1 MGGRHLSQ
9 THRWWRDYGRVNDVA
24 RFFLRGVL
32 HPYPYPYPYPWGH
45 PMDFTIDIARPVEQV
60 FALIADLP
68 NYHRWLPPSGLYGT
82 TTQVSD
88 TPVTLGTMYVDGKQA
103 TLHGSVTDFRPPFAL
118 AFHQEARLLLSRLT
132 IDIRYRLE
140 PLGAHTRVYRTTT
153 PRLSGMLAL
162 LRPMLVRSIRNENLR
177 TLAMMKQY
185 LEHEGRA

>member
-1 MGGRHLSQ
+1 
-9 THRWWRDYGRVNDVA
+9 
-24 RFFLRGVL
+24 
-32 HPYPYPYPYPWGH
+32 
-45 PMDFTIDIARPVEQV
+45 MDFTIDIARPVEQV

-68 NYHRWLPPSGLYGT
+68 NYNRWLPPSGLYGA

-88 TPVTLGTMYVDGKQA
+88 TPLTLGTTYVDGKQT
-103 TLHGSVTDFRPPFAL
+103 TLQGRVTEFRPPFAL

-132 IDIRYRLE
+132 IDIRYQLE
-140 PLGAHTRVYRTTT
+140 PLGADTRVYRTTT
-153 PRLSGMLAL
+153 PRLSGVLAI

>member
-1 MGGRHLSQ
+1 
-9 THRWWRDYGRVNDVA
+9 
-24 RFFLRGVL
+24 
-32 HPYPYPYPYPWGH
+32 
-45 PMDFTIDIARPVEQV
+45 MDFTVDIASPVEHV

-88 TPVTLGTMYVDGKQA
+88 TPLTLGTLYVDGKQA
-103 TLHGSVTDFRPPFAL
+103 TLHGRVTEFRPPFAL

-140 PLGAHTRVYRTTT
+140 PLGAQTRVYRTTA
-153 PRLSGMLAL
+153 PRLSGVLAL
-162 LRPMLVRSIRNENLR
+162 LRPMIMRPIRNENLR

-185 LEHEGRA
+185 LEHEERA

>member
-1 MGGRHLSQ
+1 
-9 THRWWRDYGRVNDVA
+9 
-24 RFFLRGVL
+24 
-32 HPYPYPYPYPWGH
+32 
-45 PMDFTIDIARPVEQV
+45 MDFTIDIARPPERV

-68 NYHRWLPPSGLYGT
+68 NYHQWLPSSGLYGA

-88 TPVTLGTMYVDGKQA
+88 TPVTLGTTYVDGKQA
-103 TLHGSVTDFRPPFAL
+103 PLHGRVTEFRPPVAL
-118 AFHQEARLLLSRLT
+118 AFHQEARLLLSRLS

-153 PRLSGMLAL
+153 PRLSGVLAL
-162 LRPMLVRSIRNENLR
+162 LQPMIVRPIRNENLR

>member
-1 MGGRHLSQ
+1 L
-9 THRWWRDYGRVNDVA
+9 
-24 RFFLRGVL
+24 
-32 HPYPYPYPYPWGH
+32 
-45 PMDFTIDIARPVEQV
+45 DFTIDIASPVEQV

-68 NYHRWLPPSGLYGT
+68 NYHRWLPSSGLYGA

-88 TPVTLGTMYVDGKQA
+88 TPVRLGSTYVDGKQA
-103 TLHGSVTDFRPPFAL
+103 TLHGLVTEFRPPLAL

-140 PLGAHTRVYRTTT
+140 PIGAQTRVYRTTT
-153 PRLSGMLAL
+153 PRLSGALAL
-162 LRPMLVRSIRNENLR
+162 LQPIIVRPIRRENLR

>member
-1 MGGRHLSQ
+1 
-9 THRWWRDYGRVNDVA
+9 
-24 RFFLRGVL
+24 
-32 HPYPYPYPYPWGH
+32 
-45 PMDFTIDIARPVEQV
+45 MDFTIDIARPVEQV

-88 TPVTLGTMYVDGKQA
+88 TPVTLGTIYVDGKQA
-103 TLHGSVTDFRPPFAL
+103 KLHGRVTEYRPPFAL
-118 AFHQEARLLLSRLT
+118 AFHQEAGLLFSRLS

-140 PLGAHTRVYRTTT
+140 PLGAHTRVHRTTT

-162 LRPMLVRSIRNENLR
+162 LQPLIVRPIRNENRR

-185 LEHEGRA
+185 LEQDVRA